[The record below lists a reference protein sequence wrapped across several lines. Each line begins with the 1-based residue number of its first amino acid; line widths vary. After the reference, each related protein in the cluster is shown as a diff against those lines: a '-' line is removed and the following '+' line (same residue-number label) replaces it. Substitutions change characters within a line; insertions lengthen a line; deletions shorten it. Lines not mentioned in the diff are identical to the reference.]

1 VLRSS
6 TLRVLRNALLDLR
19 SDTLRALGITLLKLR
34 SSTLRTLR
42 IVLLLV
48 LALFLHLLQF
58 AQKLLRGLRL
68 LLLLLLFLICL
79 LLIGSRRGAAFGLGG
94 NGRSGLTRLD
104 TIRSAIWR
112 TLRRFGLRLL
122 LFGLSGWFFRLF
134 AVWSNI
140 FFGVARIRVRFRR
153 GRRRLNGPSALC
165 NRLRLVGRW
174 TAALTHGQDDPVNS
188 VRTLHRPQD
197 HVVKARAV

>member
-58 AQKLLRGLRL
+58 AQELLRCLRL

-188 VRTLHRPQD
+188 VGTLHRPQD

>member
-1 VLRSS
+1 M
-6 TLRVLRNALLDLR
+6 
-19 SDTLRALGITLLKLR
+19 LKLR

-122 LFGLSGWFFRLF
+122 LFRLSGWFFRLF

-188 VRTLHRPQD
+188 VGTLHRPQD

>member
-1 VLRSS
+1 MLRSS

-58 AQKLLRGLRL
+58 AQELLRCLRL

-188 VRTLHRPQD
+188 VGTLHRPQD

>member
-1 VLRSS
+1 MLRSS

-58 AQKLLRGLRL
+58 AQELLRCLRL

-174 TAALTHGQDDPVNS
+174 TAALTHGQDDPGNS
-188 VRTLHRPQD
+188 VGTLHRPQD